1 EIHYPLTEHIL
12 EMMRGFSGAEYLI
25 VEAGGRRFATVAGVP
40 DALPHPGAAR
50 DAIGDRIQL
59 QGRAYFCR
67 GVLLKT
73 PPNTRSTLYI
83 FCPES
88 LLDEAIWEAV
98 RPSLVLGVSASV
110 AALGLALL
118 AGYRLVRRTRELE
131 RRTRQI
137 AGGDFSPMPLPNPD
151 DELRDLARS

>member
-1 EIHYPLTEHIL
+1 MRWGVRYQLLVPLALLLPGLVGVCTWTALDSARLARRRIAEQVESVVQTAGEIHYPLTEHIL

-25 VEAGGRRFATVAGVP
+25 VEAGGLRFATVAGVP

-73 PPNTRSTLYI
+73 PPNTGSTLYI
-83 FCPES
+83 FYPES

-98 RPSLVLGVSASV
+98 RPSLVLGV
-110 AALGLALL
+110 
-118 AGYRLVRRTRELE
+118 
-131 RRTRQI
+131 
-137 AGGDFSPMPLPNPD
+137 
-151 DELRDLARS
+151 